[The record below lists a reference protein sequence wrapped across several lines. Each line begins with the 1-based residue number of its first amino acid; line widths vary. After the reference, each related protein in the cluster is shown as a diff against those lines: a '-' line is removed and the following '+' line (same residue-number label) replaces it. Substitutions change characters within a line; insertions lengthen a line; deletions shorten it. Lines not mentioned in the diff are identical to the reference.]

1 MQKVK
6 IGIVGLGGIGGFL
19 GVLLSDKKY
28 EVFTTKIIKKN
39 SIFYLKSK
47 YYGNLKG
54 KIKSD
59 KSLKYADVIFVCSK
73 YPYLK
78 NHLRFIKNRKAIVIP
93 FLNGLS
99 HIEILKKKF
108 GNRLFISNIGKVVSK
123 KKRGSNII
131 VHESNNGAEVL
142 ICFRGLGKNMKKK
155 IIKIFENIKVKIK
168 ILKSNHNVIWTKLI
182 RLSALSAMTS
192 LYNCNLG
199 IIRKSKIKTNE
210 LNNLLKE
217 SIEISKKIFKNDYTF
232 NKINKTIQNFPDTLT
247 TSLQRDINLKLKSEL
262 DSQIG
267 SLVKLSKKYNVYA
280 PNYKKIYAKLKKK

>member
-99 HIEILKKKF
+99 HIDILKKKF

-131 VHESNNGAEVL
+131 AHESNNGAEVL
-142 ICFRGLGKNMKKK
+142 ICFRGLGKNTKKK
-155 IIKIFENIKVKIK
+155 
-168 ILKSNHNVIWTKLI
+168 
-182 RLSALSAMTS
+182 
-192 LYNCNLG
+192 
-199 IIRKSKIKTNE
+199 
-210 LNNLLKE
+210 
-217 SIEISKKIFKNDYTF
+217 
-232 NKINKTIQNFPDTLT
+232 
-247 TSLQRDINLKLKSEL
+247 
-262 DSQIG
+262 
-267 SLVKLSKKYNVYA
+267 
-280 PNYKKIYAKLKKK
+280 NYKNF